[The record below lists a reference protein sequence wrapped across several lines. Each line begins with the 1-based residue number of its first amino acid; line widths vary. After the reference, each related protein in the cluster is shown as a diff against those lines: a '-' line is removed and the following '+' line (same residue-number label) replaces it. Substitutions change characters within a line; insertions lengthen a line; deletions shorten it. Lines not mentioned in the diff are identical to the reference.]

1 MSIRSPI
8 FPIIWRRRKFN
19 QYLIFINHTSQQIGW
34 NQNAALAIKALLRS
48 SLVCA
53 AEMQILALDSS
64 NGVAGN
70 ATVTTASCLK
80 YTDF

>member
-1 MSIRSPI
+1 
-8 FPIIWRRRKFN
+8 
-19 QYLIFINHTSQQIGW
+19 
-34 NQNAALAIKALLRS
+34 
-48 SLVCA
+48 VCA

-70 ATVTTASCLK
+70 ATVTTASCSK